1 MARQIRVQLQGA
13 TYHVYSRG
21 NRRTRIFQHPENDEA
36 YLEDLRTLSEQ
47 HGAKVIAFCLMA
59 NHPHLSLPTDGD
71 PLSVLMQR
79 LTQRHALRYNR
90 SH

>member
-21 NRRTRIFQHPENDEA
+21 NRRTRIFQHPEDYEA
-36 YLEDLRTLSEQ
+36 YLDDRRTLSEQ
-47 HGAKVIAFCLMA
+47 HGAKVLAFCLMP
-59 NHPHLSLPTDGD
+59 NYPHLSLPTDGD